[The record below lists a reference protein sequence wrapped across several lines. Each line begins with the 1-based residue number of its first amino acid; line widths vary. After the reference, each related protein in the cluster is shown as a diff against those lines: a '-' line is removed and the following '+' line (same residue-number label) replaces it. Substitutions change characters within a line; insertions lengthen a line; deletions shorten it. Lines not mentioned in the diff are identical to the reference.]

1 LVRGFFMIFMS
12 FMVIFFI
19 RFIQRF
25 WIPAEIS
32 LTETQGSLGKKFNLA
47 LKLSVLSASARTT

>member
-1 LVRGFFMIFMS
+1 MIFMS